1 MADQGLLGQAKPA
14 GTTNTVLY
22 SAPVDQSAS
31 AVLTIANDGTGAAY
45 DVALKDFDQNL
56 VLDAS
61 TYKLHEGDIITGYRI
76 KVNTN
81 ISINDEFNPG
91 QVLTSTDGEKTFKY
105 ESFYIPPVTTI
116 YVKDIS
122 IRAITVESVSGAFA
136 IGDTLTKGTGG
147 NTTTATVYQATET
160 ILYIGPSTLNGSGTE
175 FAAGD
180 SVGNGSATATV
191 ATGGVGTAEEEFVFS
206 TTTANG
212 VYGTFFNSPLTLFGD
227 RTYRFDVSDS
237 TMSGRDFSISST
249 VNGEWG
255 PDNTAGNADDGTEF
269 TTGRTTSGAHG
280 DGGSG
285 YVQFAFG
292 GNSNLPNNF
301 YFYDGGTGTA
311 SNANYGGSDRS
322 FTVSEIYEYDEF
334 YVFDITGT
342 WANSTDTFSDAGT
355 TYTVTAQTAGAY
367 GVVRS
372 YVGTALKVIKGV
384 GSADFAGSGT
394 FQDVPKDNAQTRTLA
409 TVSSVTTATTA
420 LEDQNYLTKDKTNA
434 ANNVDRITSLVVGP
448 GERLVVESATQNN
461 MFSLVGFQ
469 DASTALTTR
478 VFGS

>member
-22 SAPVDQSAS
+22 SAPVNQSAS

-45 DVALKDFDQNL
+45 DVAIKDFDQKL
-56 VLDAS
+56 TLDAS
-61 TYKLHEGDIITGYRI
+61 TYKLHEGDIISGYRFT
-76 KVNTN
+76 VGTP
-81 ISINDEFNPG
+81 ISSNAGFQPG
-91 QVLTSTDGEKTFKY
+91 QQFTSTDGEKKFRF
-105 ESFYIPPVTTI
+105 ESFYIPTFTSVF
-116 YVKDIS
+116 VKDVAV
-122 IRAITVESVSGAFA
+122 RPITVESLSGTPAV
-136 IGDTLTKGTGG
+136 GDTLTKGTGG
-147 NTTTATVYQATET
+147 NTTTATVYFYKNN
-160 ILYIGPSTLNGSGTE
+160 IIYVGPSTINGSGSE

-180 SVGNGSATATV
+180 SVTSGSATATV
-191 ATGGVGTAEEEFVFS
+191 SSGGVGSAVNEFVLS
-206 TTTANG
+206 TTTSG
-212 VYGTFFNSPLTLFGD
+212 GTYSLALDGGITLFSD
-227 RTYRFDVSDS
+227 RVYRFDTSDS
-237 TMSGRDFSISST
+237 SMSGRDFSLST
-249 VNGEWG
+249 TINGEWG
-255 PDNTAGNADDGTEF
+255 PDNTAGNSDDGTEF

-311 SNANYGGSDRS
+311 ANANYGGSDRS

-342 WANSTDTFSDAGT
+342 WVNSTDTFSDAGT

-372 YVGTALKVIKGV
+372 YSGTALKVIKGV